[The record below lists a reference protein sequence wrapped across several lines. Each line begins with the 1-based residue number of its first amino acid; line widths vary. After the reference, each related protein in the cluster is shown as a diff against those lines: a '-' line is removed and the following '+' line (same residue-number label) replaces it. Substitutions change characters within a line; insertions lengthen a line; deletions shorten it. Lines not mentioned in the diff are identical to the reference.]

1 MPAFAGVYHC
11 SCLLVRGV
19 QECIDGYHWVED
31 EFYLT
36 TCGGEVIIGSAALL
50 AEEEGMEDYCGDGA
64 GEEGGMFSMEDN
76 DDAIADDA
84 QDDFYCIRMPRES
97 SSRAGTRP
105 VRPVSGGLGGLGALA
120 SRMCHIGTH
129 QQEEGH

>member
-1 MPAFAGVYHC
+1 MFCGYI
-11 SCLLVRGV
+11 SLLML

-50 AEEEGMEDYCGDGA
+50 AEEEGMEDYCEDGA

-97 SSRAGTRP
+97 SSRASTRP

-120 SRMCHIGTH
+120 SQMRHSGTH
-129 QQEEGH
+129 QQ

>member
-1 MPAFAGVYHC
+1 M
-11 SCLLVRGV
+11 
-19 QECIDGYHWVED
+19 ED

-50 AEEEGMEDYCGDGA
+50 AEEEGMEDYCEDGA
-64 GEEGGMFSMEDN
+64 GEEGGMFNMEDN

-97 SSRAGTRP
+97 TNVGNRRA
-105 VRPVSGGLGGLGALA
+105 RPVSGRCGD
-120 SRMCHIGTH
+120 
-129 QQEEGH
+129 